1 MDLNNMI
8 IIKGRIPKKAKI
20 IEKGESLILMVL
32 IPTPHAPLDIS
43 YIDVSQ
49 HGKEKVEASLM
60 QWAEGEL
67 IQVAFPYL
75 TADERESMLVPSFAR
90 L

>member
-1 MDLNNMI
+1 MDLDNMI
-8 IIKGRIPKKAKI
+8 TIRGRIPKKAKI
-20 IEKGESLILMVL
+20 IEKSRKIILMVL

-49 HGKEKVEASLM
+49 HGKEQVKASLT

-75 TADERESMLVPSFAR
+75 TADERERMLVPSFAR